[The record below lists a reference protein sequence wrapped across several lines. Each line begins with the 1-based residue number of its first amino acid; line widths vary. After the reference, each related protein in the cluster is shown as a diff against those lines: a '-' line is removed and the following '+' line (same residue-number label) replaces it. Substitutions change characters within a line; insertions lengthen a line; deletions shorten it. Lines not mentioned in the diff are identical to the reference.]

1 MTRIAHS
8 SLAMYTRV
16 VLFADHHAAQLQ
28 PVVERHQAAGEADQ
42 NGERTGNQQGS
53 EGIAQIGQTLALLR
67 LRLCSMVD
75 QNGAAMTFA
84 ISLQR
89 QALLAAADNQ

>member
-1 MTRIAHS
+1 MAHS

-16 VLFADHHAAQLQ
+16 ALFADNHAAQLE

-42 NGERTGNQQGS
+42 NGKRTGDQQRGES
-53 EGIAQIGQTLALLR
+53 VAQIGETLAFLR
-67 LRLCSMVD
+67 LLACSMVD

-84 ISLQR
+84 ISL
-89 QALLAAADNQ
+89 